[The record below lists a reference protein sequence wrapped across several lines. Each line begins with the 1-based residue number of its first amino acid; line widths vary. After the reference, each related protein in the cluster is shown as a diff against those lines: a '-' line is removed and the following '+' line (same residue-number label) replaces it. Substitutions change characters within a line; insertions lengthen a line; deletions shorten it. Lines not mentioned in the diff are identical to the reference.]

1 MIKADQVTDGHQLV
15 VRMRA
20 GKLAVT
26 CPCLLT
32 VARTQDWQPYRING
46 QATERR
52 TARRQ
57 RRVIE
62 ARTRFPAA
70 EAVAAWRAW
79 HEREGITL

>member
-1 MIKADQVTDGHQLV
+1 MNGHRLEIRNRGGQ
-15 VRMRA
+15 
-20 GKLAVT
+20 LAVT

-32 VARTQDWQPYRING
+32 VARTEDWQPYTRLG

-62 ARTRFPAA
+62 ARARFPAA
-70 EAVAAWRAW
+70 EAVAAWQGW
-79 HEREGITL
+79 HEREGIRL